1 MTAALTIQGLKLAF
15 YGVQVL
21 RGVDFAVP
29 QGSFAE
35 VASDTRVQE
44 AYLGRRH

>member
-1 MTAALTIQGLKLAF
+1 MTAALTIQGLKLGF

-29 QGSFAE
+29 QGSFTGLIGPNL
-35 VASDTRVQE
+35 S
-44 AYLGRRH
+44 LIHI

>member
-21 RGVDFAVP
+21 RGVDFAC
-29 QGSFAE
+29 
-35 VASDTRVQE
+35 
-44 AYLGRRH
+44 RRALSPA